1 MERREKARLRT
12 SGGGF
17 LDAEKLPDGA
27 DLGGQ
32 LREEEA

>member
-1 MERREKARLRT
+1 MERREKARLRA

-17 LDAEKLPDGA
+17 LHAEKLPDCA

-32 LREEEA
+32 LKEEEA